1 MGIVIEV
8 RDAQHAIEKEV
19 SIMVNL
25 NAVSETALLALKAR
39 VIEAE
44 KQSPV
49 IHDAKG
55 REMLNKISSQV
66 STETQRR
73 VLNRKLPSTLTS
85 YLALR
90 ARKYD
95 SYTKTFI
102 KKNPKGLVV
111 NLGCGFDT
119 RYWRVSKKLWNY
131 IEIDLPEVIEAK
143 KEVLGDNKVEYEMI
157 GCSVLD
163 MDWIEQIASKQ
174 KERVL
179 FLAEGLFMYLP
190 EKDVVRLFKRLAKT
204 FSKSQIVFEI
214 VAKKYTKGFGK
225 KIVESK
231 MKRNSG
237 TEAGA
242 SFNFGIKDAKDIESY
257 ARNIEV
263 MEEWS
268 YFEEPDIR
276 PRFQRLFR
284 HFKSFSRT
292 LWTISARIG

>member
-1 MGIVIEV
+1 
-8 RDAQHAIEKEV
+8 
-19 SIMVNL
+19 MVNL
-25 NAVSETALLALKAR
+25 NAVSETALLTLKAR

-55 REMLNKISSQV
+55 REILDKISSHV

-111 NLGCGFDT
+111 SLGCGFDT
-119 RYWRVSKKLWNY
+119 RYWRVSKEPWNY
-131 IEIDLPEVIEAK
+131 IEMDLPEVIEAK
-143 KEVLGDNKVEYEMI
+143 KEVLGDIVEYGMI

-163 MDWIEQIASKQ
+163 KDWIEQIASKQ

-179 FLAEGLFMYLP
+179 FLAEGLFLYLP
-190 EKDVVRLFKRLAKT
+190 EKDVVRLFKRLAKS

-214 VAKKYTKGFGK
+214 VNKKYTKGFWK

-237 TEAGA
+237 TEAGT
-242 SFNFGIKDAKDIESY
+242 SFNFGIKDAKEIESY
-257 ARNIEV
+257 ARNIKV

-268 YFEEPDIR
+268 YFEDPDIR

-292 LWTISARIG
+292 QWTIRARIG